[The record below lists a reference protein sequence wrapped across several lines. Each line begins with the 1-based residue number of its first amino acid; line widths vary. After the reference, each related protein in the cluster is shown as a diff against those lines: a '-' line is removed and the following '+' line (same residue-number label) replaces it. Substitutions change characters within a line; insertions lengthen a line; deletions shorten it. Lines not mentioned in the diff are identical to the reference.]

1 MAIKNK
7 NLMMSL
13 TESLNENKKQ
23 EIANFK
29 KLKEAT
35 EDNIS
40 YVRYL
45 LDTAE
50 DMDDVQQAIYQIDDT
65 DLENEVQLMF
75 DSCSEDDSLEEV
87 ISLVVSTMED
97 NAEYDEEMN
106 ESEID
111 DARKD
116 SIEKGLVSEDENFD
130 ESNENDRKNTLI
142 AKKDKLES
150 RLGDILQSIK
160 DKQMDTEEF
169 RKLSRE
175 AADLDSQ
182 IMDLDNQI
190 RGVYECDKQINESE
204 LFNMDV
210 YKDLEDE
217 DENVDV
223 EKLKLMQD
231 YVIRKTKEIINYVYY
246 YAPYSGIGD
255 NMLNDMLNVIKEY
268 LPNMNES
275 INESD
280 DGLDDYDREIAN
292 EVIEEVK
299 DEIESNKS
307 LIDDFWGADAG
318 ENLIYYDTMK
328 EICNRLNLDYDKF
341 PDLMRAYIDSEL
353 QAYYFGNT
361 VNESD
366 EDVCKG
372 ITDLLVSAGMT
383 KEQAEQ
389 TAKGICNIFKNKV
402 GSNQVVNEADD
413 LDNSLNN
420 IVWDNI
426 EDYDDSEK
434 EEIRNILQNLDFEVA
449 GVDGHSV
456 SIKLKQNGMV
466 FWIDYSNNGS
476 DIVGDWNQYIFDTTN
491 SEDRIRKAI
500 QTSYYED
507 TGDTIALE
515 PMESAGFEYL
525 ENKGIIK
532 DTGKGYSFTDI
543 NESVNQDGFPNSDEL
558 QKYFIGLSELPD
570 EVEIDN
576 VKYKM
581 EQYGGSGDNCYAIYT
596 DINNNDSY
604 IKVFYSLNKTENG
617 SYKGISKI
625 NGVSDL
631 RESANPYE
639 DLVSNVYKEYSKFL
653 DSADKEESNDGKYTR
668 VIIPVINGKNGKNG
682 KNGTMSS
689 DDIQNTF
696 GILKDKFKNDGWN
709 IFTGTYNWNGKS
721 ESVPSDSF
729 VAIKN
734 NESVK
739 PIKEAAI
746 TEKNLLKS
754 QGNVYM
760 FECKGNSDFSHI
772 VGENYNEEE
781 NTLENVETYNNKE
794 DADKDYLG
802 RCEITTESQKP
813 RDIEDGLDE
822 SEDTSAGSITEDFNT
837 DVLPIVDVDMY
848 SLDDEL
854 SRYNVSEEELDE
866 IVMDLAPKYIK
877 DTLDDILP
885 NVTVTAKSVYHPK
898 EYNFSGDEL
907 EFDLTLDGSSYNS
920 LKEKTV
926 NNPDFAG
933 FLKSKYSSGSGFI
946 SSMASDLDEFNTEE
960 QWKQIVQV
968 LMFNIPESVVDYN
981 NENYKNEFLD
991 TVASNFDYAEDDSGL
1006 DESVVASGL
1015 AKDGGKYKKIDLYV
1029 DGKYYAST
1037 NSYKTVKDAVNSL
1050 KNKKEFEGKSIKGN
1064 FSK

>member
-35 EDNIS
+35 EDNVS

-50 DMDDVQQAIYQIDDT
+50 DMDDVQQAIYQIDDGV
-65 DLENEVQLMF
+65 LENEVQLMF
-75 DSCSEDDSLEEV
+75 DSCSEDDPLEEV

-116 SIEKGLVSEDENFD
+116 SIEKGLVSEDENNEGSDGNYKPIIYADFDFEEGSLIDKNFGDDYEDATYEGYWIDIYYKGTRIGRVFKEISDGWVMYIELDYDGVDKAFEGIVPDIRGSRSEDFKTDSSYRSVKAFLNSLITKMGSSLDFDAPTSDDIDDSDDLD
-130 ESNENDRKNTLI
+130 ESDNSQDEPNEDDRKNTLI
-142 AKKDKLES
+142 AKKDELEA
-150 RLGDILQSIK
+150 RLGDILQSIR

-190 RGVYECDKQINESE
+190 RGVYESVNEAE

-231 YVIRKTKEIINYVYY
+231 YVVRKTKEIINYVYY

-255 NMLNDMLNVIKEY
+255 NILNDMLNVIKES

-280 DGLDDYDREIAN
+280 
-292 EVIEEVK
+292 
-299 DEIESNKS
+299 
-307 LIDDFWGADAG
+307 
-318 ENLIYYDTMK
+318 
-328 EICNRLNLDYDKF
+328 
-341 PDLMRAYIDSEL
+341 
-353 QAYYFGNT
+353 
-361 VNESD
+361 
-366 EDVCKG
+366 EDVKKG
-372 ITDLLVSAGMT
+372 IVDQLVSAGMT

-389 TAKGICNIFKNKV
+389 TANGICNIFKNKV
-402 GSNQVVNEADD
+402 GSNQVVNEDD
-413 LDNSLNN
+413 SSDNSLNN

-434 EEIRNILQNLDFEVA
+434 EEIRNILQNLDFEVT
-449 GVDGHSV
+449 GIDGHSV

-466 FWIDYSNNGS
+466 FWIDYSDDGS

-532 DTGKGYSFTDI
+532 GTGKGYSFTDI

-631 RESANPYE
+631 RESA
-639 DLVSNVYKEYSKFL
+639 
-653 DSADKEESNDGKYTR
+653 
-668 VIIPVINGKNGKNG
+668 
-682 KNGTMSS
+682 
-689 DDIQNTF
+689 
-696 GILKDKFKNDGWN
+696 
-709 IFTGTYNWNGKS
+709 
-721 ESVPSDSF
+721 
-729 VAIKN
+729 
-734 NESVK
+734 K

-802 RCEITTESQKP
+802 RCEITKEGTDINESSDDNKAEQLISTLKKELP
-813 RDIEDGLDE
+813 GYDWDYRFEDDQIVFY
-822 SEDTSAGSITEDFNT
+822 DKNEDFDFSNI
-837 DVLPIVDVDMY
+837 DVNYEKV
-848 SLDDEL
+848 
-854 SRYNVSEEELDE
+854 
-866 IVMDLAPKYIK
+866 
-877 DTLDDILP
+877 DDII
-885 NVTVTAKSVYHPK
+885 KSIFGK
-898 EYNFSGDEL
+898 E
-907 EFDLTLDGSSYNS
+907 SY
-920 LKEKTV
+920 
-926 NNPDFAG
+926 
-933 FLKSKYSSGSGFI
+933 
-946 SSMASDLDEFNTEE
+946 
-960 QWKQIVQV
+960 
-968 LMFNIPESVVDYN
+968 VDAQ
-981 NENYKNEFLD
+981 
-991 TVASNFDYAEDDSGL
+991 TPVIG
-1006 DESVVASGL
+1006 VVAQ
-1015 AKDGGKYKKIDLYV
+1015 
-1029 DGKYYAST
+1029 
-1037 NSYKTVKDAVNSL
+1037 
-1050 KNKKEFEGKSIKGN
+1050 
-1064 FSK
+1064 

>member
-1 MAIKNK
+1 MVIKNK

-50 DMDDVQQAIYQIDDT
+50 DMDDVQQAIYQIDDS

-87 ISLVVSTMED
+87 ISLVASTMED

-116 SIEKGLVSEDENFD
+116 SIEKGLVSEDENNEGSDGNYKPIIYADFDFEEGSLIDKNFGDDYEDATYEGYWVDIYYKGTHIGRVFKEISDGWVMYIELDYDGVDKAFEGIVPDIRGSRGEDFKTDSSYRSVKAFLNSLITKMGSSLDFDAPASDDIDDFDDLD
-130 ESNENDRKNTLI
+130 ESNEDDRKNTLI
-142 AKKDKLES
+142 AKKDKLEA
-150 RLGDILQSIK
+150 RLGDILQSIR

-190 RGVYECDKQINESE
+190 RGVYECDKQINES
-204 LFNMDV
+204 
-210 YKDLEDE
+210 
-217 DENVDV
+217 
-223 EKLKLMQD
+223 
-231 YVIRKTKEIINYVYY
+231 
-246 YAPYSGIGD
+246 
-255 NMLNDMLNVIKEY
+255 
-268 LPNMNES
+268 
-275 INESD
+275 
-280 DGLDDYDREIAN
+280 
-292 EVIEEVK
+292 
-299 DEIESNKS
+299 
-307 LIDDFWGADAG
+307 
-318 ENLIYYDTMK
+318 
-328 EICNRLNLDYDKF
+328 
-341 PDLMRAYIDSEL
+341 
-353 QAYYFGNT
+353 
-361 VNESD
+361 D

-372 ITDLLVSAGMT
+372 ITDQLVSAGMT

-402 GSNQVVNEADD
+402 GSNQVVNEDVSVNGD
-413 LDNSLNN
+413 DNSLNN

-449 GVDGHSV
+449 GIDGHSV

-466 FWIDYSNNGS
+466 FWIDYSNDGS

-604 IKVFYSLNKTENG
+604 IKVFYSLNKIENG

-625 NGVSDL
+625 KGVSDL
-631 RESANPYE
+631 RESA
-639 DLVSNVYKEYSKFL
+639 
-653 DSADKEESNDGKYTR
+653 
-668 VIIPVINGKNGKNG
+668 
-682 KNGTMSS
+682 
-689 DDIQNTF
+689 
-696 GILKDKFKNDGWN
+696 
-709 IFTGTYNWNGKS
+709 
-721 ESVPSDSF
+721 
-729 VAIKN
+729 
-734 NESVK
+734 K

-802 RCEITTESQKP
+802 RCEITKEGTDINESSDDNKAEQLISTLKKELP
-813 RDIEDGLDE
+813 EYDWDYRFEDDQIVFY
-822 SEDTSAGSITEDFNT
+822 DKNEDFDFSNI
-837 DVLPIVDVDMY
+837 DVNYEKV
-848 SLDDEL
+848 
-854 SRYNVSEEELDE
+854 
-866 IVMDLAPKYIK
+866 
-877 DTLDDILP
+877 DDII
-885 NVTVTAKSVYHPK
+885 KSIFGK
-898 EYNFSGDEL
+898 E
-907 EFDLTLDGSSYNS
+907 SY
-920 LKEKTV
+920 
-926 NNPDFAG
+926 
-933 FLKSKYSSGSGFI
+933 
-946 SSMASDLDEFNTEE
+946 
-960 QWKQIVQV
+960 
-968 LMFNIPESVVDYN
+968 VDAQ
-981 NENYKNEFLD
+981 
-991 TVASNFDYAEDDSGL
+991 TPVIG
-1006 DESVVASGL
+1006 VVAQ
-1015 AKDGGKYKKIDLYV
+1015 
-1029 DGKYYAST
+1029 
-1037 NSYKTVKDAVNSL
+1037 
-1050 KNKKEFEGKSIKGN
+1050 
-1064 FSK
+1064 

>member
-35 EDNIS
+35 EDNVS
-40 YVRYL
+40 YVEYL

-50 DMDDVQQAIYQIDDT
+50 DMDDVQQAIYQIDDS

-97 NAEYDEEMN
+97 NAEYDEEVN

-116 SIEKGLVSEDENFD
+116 SIENGLVSEDENFD
-130 ESNENDRKNTLI
+130 EPNEDDRKNTLI
-142 AKKDKLES
+142 AKKDELES
-150 RLGDILQSIK
+150 RLGEILQSIK

-175 AADLDSQ
+175 AADLDSE

-190 RGVYECDKQINESE
+190 HGVYESVNEAE
-204 LFNMDV
+204 LFNMDE
-210 YKDLEDE
+210 YKDLADE
-217 DENVDV
+217 DDSVNIKE
-223 EKLKLMQD
+223 LKMIQD
-231 YVIRKTKEIINYVYY
+231 YAVRKTKEIINYVYY
-246 YAPYSGIGD
+246 NAPYSGIGD
-255 NMLNDMLNVIKEY
+255 NILNDMLNVIKES
-268 LPNMNES
+268 LPDMNES

-280 DGLDDYDREIAN
+280 
-292 EVIEEVK
+292 
-299 DEIESNKS
+299 
-307 LIDDFWGADAG
+307 
-318 ENLIYYDTMK
+318 
-328 EICNRLNLDYDKF
+328 
-341 PDLMRAYIDSEL
+341 
-353 QAYYFGNT
+353 
-361 VNESD
+361 
-366 EDVCKG
+366 EDVKKG
-372 ITDLLVSAGMT
+372 IVDQLISTGMT

-389 TAKGICNIFKNKV
+389 TANDICHIFKNKV
-402 GSNQVVNEADD
+402 GSNQVVNE
-413 LDNSLNN
+413 
-420 IVWDNI
+420 
-426 EDYDDSEK
+426 
-434 EEIRNILQNLDFEVA
+434 
-449 GVDGHSV
+449 
-456 SIKLKQNGMV
+456 
-466 FWIDYSNNGS
+466 
-476 DIVGDWNQYIFDTTN
+476 
-491 SEDRIRKAI
+491 
-500 QTSYYED
+500 
-507 TGDTIALE
+507 
-515 PMESAGFEYL
+515 
-525 ENKGIIK
+525 
-532 DTGKGYSFTDI
+532 DI
-543 NESVNQDGFPNSDEL
+543 NPDGFSNDENL
-558 QKYFIGLSELPD
+558 QQYFKDLKNLPD

-604 IKVFYSLNKTENG
+604 IKVFYSLNKIENG

-631 RESANPYE
+631 RESAKPIKEGANPNE

-668 VIIPVINGKNGKNG
+668 VIIPVTND

-734 NESVK
+734 NESAK

-822 SEDTSAGSITEDFNT
+822 SDGNTYKVKSYHVENMGGGTMAIFGQLEDGRYFAGNEEGLNLYDI
-837 DVLPIVDVDMY
+837 DVWPYYEKDT
-848 SLDDEL
+848 
-854 SRYNVSEEELDE
+854 SEEEFQQLE
-866 IVMDLAPKYIK
+866 K
-877 DTLDDILP
+877 DHNIGSIDSID
-885 NVTVTAKSVYHPK
+885 NKF
-898 EYNFSGDEL
+898 EYEKIISQTNF
-907 EFDLTLDGSSYNS
+907 
-920 LKEKTV
+920 
-926 NNPDFAG
+926 
-933 FLKSKYSSGSGFI
+933 
-946 SSMASDLDEFNTEE
+946 
-960 QWKQIVQV
+960 
-968 LMFNIPESVVDYN
+968 
-981 NENYKNEFLD
+981 
-991 TVASNFDYAEDDSGL
+991 
-1006 DESVVASGL
+1006 
-1015 AKDGGKYKKIDLYV
+1015 
-1029 DGKYYAST
+1029 
-1037 NSYKTVKDAVNSL
+1037 
-1050 KNKKEFEGKSIKGN
+1050 
-1064 FSK
+1064 

>member
-35 EDNIS
+35 EDNVS
-40 YVRYL
+40 YVKYL

-50 DMDDVQQAIYQIDDT
+50 DMDDVQQAIYQIDDSA
-65 DLENEVQLMF
+65 LENEVQLMF

-116 SIEKGLVSEDENFD
+116 SIEKGLISENEVSD
-130 ESNENDRKNTLI
+130 ESNEDDRKNTLI
-142 AKKDKLES
+142 AKKDELES

-190 RGVYECDKQINESE
+190 QGVYECDKQI
-204 LFNMDV
+204 
-210 YKDLEDE
+210 
-217 DENVDV
+217 
-223 EKLKLMQD
+223 
-231 YVIRKTKEIINYVYY
+231 
-246 YAPYSGIGD
+246 
-255 NMLNDMLNVIKEY
+255 
-268 LPNMNES
+268 
-275 INESD
+275 
-280 DGLDDYDREIAN
+280 
-292 EVIEEVK
+292 
-299 DEIESNKS
+299 
-307 LIDDFWGADAG
+307 
-318 ENLIYYDTMK
+318 
-328 EICNRLNLDYDKF
+328 
-341 PDLMRAYIDSEL
+341 
-353 QAYYFGNT
+353 
-361 VNESD
+361 NESD

-372 ITDLLVSAGMT
+372 ITDQLVSAGMT

-402 GSNQVVNEADD
+402 GSNQVVNEDISVNGDEVVTEQITDIIPLLNAVEDELNEEKYRIDIDEDIKDKDYYYNYLDKILSNIESARNTLNKYLETDD
-413 LDNSLNN
+413 SVKENVNEDVSVNGDDNSLNS

-456 SIKLKQNGMV
+456 SIKLKPNGMV
-466 FWIDYSNNGS
+466 FWIDYSNDGS

-532 DTGKGYSFTDI
+532 DTGKGYSFTDV
-543 NESVNQDGFPNSDEL
+543 NES
-558 QKYFIGLSELPD
+558 
-570 EVEIDN
+570 
-576 VKYKM
+576 
-581 EQYGGSGDNCYAIYT
+581 A
-596 DINNNDSY
+596 
-604 IKVFYSLNKTENG
+604 
-617 SYKGISKI
+617 
-625 NGVSDL
+625 
-631 RESANPYE
+631 
-639 DLVSNVYKEYSKFL
+639 
-653 DSADKEESNDGKYTR
+653 
-668 VIIPVINGKNGKNG
+668 
-682 KNGTMSS
+682 
-689 DDIQNTF
+689 
-696 GILKDKFKNDGWN
+696 
-709 IFTGTYNWNGKS
+709 
-721 ESVPSDSF
+721 
-729 VAIKN
+729 
-734 NESVK
+734 K
-739 PIKEAAI
+739 PIKEAAV

-802 RCEITTESQKP
+802 RCEITSESQNLRNITNESDDGSYDYEELWVQLP
-813 RDIEDGLDE
+813 ETFTAFVRNEIEGAVDGDLSEFISLTAQDILDSYNENYGEEIFDNEEELEDEEESYNYLGYIESRLNDAKQKAGVDKLDSDSYVVKSYHVENMGGGTMAIFGQLEDGKYFAGNEDGLNLYDIDVWPYYE
-822 SEDTSAGSITEDFNT
+822 KDTSDEEFQQLEKDHNIGSIDSIDNRF
-837 DVLPIVDVDMY
+837 
-848 SLDDEL
+848 
-854 SRYNVSEEELDE
+854 
-866 IVMDLAPKYIK
+866 
-877 DTLDDILP
+877 
-885 NVTVTAKSVYHPK
+885 
-898 EYNFSGDEL
+898 EYEKIISQTNF
-907 EFDLTLDGSSYNS
+907 
-920 LKEKTV
+920 
-926 NNPDFAG
+926 
-933 FLKSKYSSGSGFI
+933 
-946 SSMASDLDEFNTEE
+946 
-960 QWKQIVQV
+960 
-968 LMFNIPESVVDYN
+968 
-981 NENYKNEFLD
+981 
-991 TVASNFDYAEDDSGL
+991 
-1006 DESVVASGL
+1006 
-1015 AKDGGKYKKIDLYV
+1015 
-1029 DGKYYAST
+1029 
-1037 NSYKTVKDAVNSL
+1037 
-1050 KNKKEFEGKSIKGN
+1050 
-1064 FSK
+1064 

>member
-35 EDNIS
+35 EDNVS

-50 DMDDVQQAIYQIDDT
+50 DMDDVQQAIYQIDDSA
-65 DLENEVQLMF
+65 LENEVQLMF

-106 ESEID
+106 ESD
-111 DARKD
+111 DNQKVILKD
-116 SIEKGLVSEDENFD
+116 VECESYQFDELKNILDNSNVKYKVNKDEPDDEGYYIASFDIYGTEKDMRDVIEKLLNTGYWDDSSVDEWMSYTEKFNESMNEDVPMDEPSPEESED
-130 ESNENDRKNTLI
+130 DRKNTLI
-142 AKKDKLES
+142 AKKDELES

-175 AADLDSQ
+175 AAGLDSQ

-223 EKLKLMQD
+223 EKLKMMQD
-231 YVIRKTKEIINYVYY
+231 YVVRKTKEIINYVYY

-280 DGLDDYDREIAN
+280 
-292 EVIEEVK
+292 
-299 DEIESNKS
+299 
-307 LIDDFWGADAG
+307 
-318 ENLIYYDTMK
+318 
-328 EICNRLNLDYDKF
+328 
-341 PDLMRAYIDSEL
+341 
-353 QAYYFGNT
+353 
-361 VNESD
+361 
-366 EDVCKG
+366 EDVKKG
-372 ITDLLVSAGMT
+372 IVDQLVSAGMT

-402 GSNQVVNEADD
+402 GSNQVVNEDVKKENKQFPITLKNANVIDFKGIPVEVIYNFD
-413 LDNSLNN
+413 SVQEMVN
-420 IVWDNI
+420 IYVEQTGKSIDVL
-426 EDYDDSEK
+426 SK
-434 EEIRNILQNLDFEVA
+434 EEIDYTLINTDFSHTTLTKYELIKENETKFYIIEELWGVGDEIGATLYLSNEEIKTTDINDLILQADEASRATLHEF
-449 GVDGHSV
+449 
-456 SIKLKQNGMV
+456 
-466 FWIDYSNNGS
+466 
-476 DIVGDWNQYIFDTTN
+476 
-491 SEDRIRKAI
+491 
-500 QTSYYED
+500 
-507 TGDTIALE
+507 
-515 PMESAGFEYL
+515 SAV
-525 ENKGIIK
+525 
-532 DTGKGYSFTDI
+532 
-543 NESVNQDGFPNSDEL
+543 NESVNRDGFPNSDEL

-604 IKVFYSLNKTENG
+604 IKVFYSLNKIENG

-631 RESANPYE
+631 RESA
-639 DLVSNVYKEYSKFL
+639 
-653 DSADKEESNDGKYTR
+653 
-668 VIIPVINGKNGKNG
+668 
-682 KNGTMSS
+682 
-689 DDIQNTF
+689 
-696 GILKDKFKNDGWN
+696 
-709 IFTGTYNWNGKS
+709 
-721 ESVPSDSF
+721 
-729 VAIKN
+729 
-734 NESVK
+734 K

-802 RCEITTESQKP
+802 RCEITKEGTDINESSDDNKAEQLISTLKKELP
-813 RDIEDGLDE
+813 EYDWDYRFEDDQIVFY
-822 SEDTSAGSITEDFNT
+822 DKNEDFDFSNI
-837 DVLPIVDVDMY
+837 DVNYEKV
-848 SLDDEL
+848 
-854 SRYNVSEEELDE
+854 
-866 IVMDLAPKYIK
+866 
-877 DTLDDILP
+877 DDII
-885 NVTVTAKSVYHPK
+885 KSIFGK
-898 EYNFSGDEL
+898 E
-907 EFDLTLDGSSYNS
+907 SY
-920 LKEKTV
+920 
-926 NNPDFAG
+926 
-933 FLKSKYSSGSGFI
+933 
-946 SSMASDLDEFNTEE
+946 
-960 QWKQIVQV
+960 
-968 LMFNIPESVVDYN
+968 VDAQ
-981 NENYKNEFLD
+981 
-991 TVASNFDYAEDDSGL
+991 TPVIG
-1006 DESVVASGL
+1006 VVAQ
-1015 AKDGGKYKKIDLYV
+1015 
-1029 DGKYYAST
+1029 
-1037 NSYKTVKDAVNSL
+1037 
-1050 KNKKEFEGKSIKGN
+1050 
-1064 FSK
+1064 

>member
-40 YVRYL
+40 YVTYL

-50 DMDDVQQAIYQIDDT
+50 DMDDVQQAIYQIDDG

-106 ESEID
+106 ESDESKKFSPISYADFDFEEGSLIDKNFGDDYEDATYEGYWIDIYYKGTHIGRVFKEISDGWVMYIELDYDGVDKAFEGIVPNISASRNENFRDDSYYRSVKAFLNSLITKMGSSLGFDAPASDID
-111 DARKD
+111 DSD
-116 SIEKGLVSEDENFD
+116 DLD
-130 ESNENDRKNTLI
+130 ESNEYDRKNTLI
-142 AKKDKLES
+142 AKKDELEA

-175 AADLDSQ
+175 AADLDSE

-190 RGVYECDKQINESE
+190 HGVYESVNEAE
-204 LFNMDV
+204 LFNMDE
-210 YKDLEDE
+210 YKDLADE
-217 DENVDV
+217 DDSVNIKE
-223 EKLKLMQD
+223 LKMIQD
-231 YVIRKTKEIINYVYY
+231 YAVRKTKEIINYVYY
-246 YAPYSGIGD
+246 NAPYSGIGD
-255 NMLNDMLNVIKEY
+255 NILNDMLNVIKES

-280 DGLDDYDREIAN
+280 
-292 EVIEEVK
+292 
-299 DEIESNKS
+299 
-307 LIDDFWGADAG
+307 
-318 ENLIYYDTMK
+318 
-328 EICNRLNLDYDKF
+328 
-341 PDLMRAYIDSEL
+341 
-353 QAYYFGNT
+353 
-361 VNESD
+361 
-366 EDVCKG
+366 EDVKKG
-372 ITDLLVSAGMT
+372 IVDQLISTGMT

-389 TAKGICNIFKNKV
+389 TANDICHIFKNKV
-402 GSNQVVNEADD
+402 GSNQVVNE
-413 LDNSLNN
+413 
-420 IVWDNI
+420 
-426 EDYDDSEK
+426 
-434 EEIRNILQNLDFEVA
+434 
-449 GVDGHSV
+449 
-456 SIKLKQNGMV
+456 
-466 FWIDYSNNGS
+466 
-476 DIVGDWNQYIFDTTN
+476 
-491 SEDRIRKAI
+491 
-500 QTSYYED
+500 
-507 TGDTIALE
+507 
-515 PMESAGFEYL
+515 
-525 ENKGIIK
+525 
-532 DTGKGYSFTDI
+532 DI
-543 NESVNQDGFPNSDEL
+543 NPDGFSNDENL
-558 QKYFIGLSELPD
+558 QQYFKDLKNLPD

-631 RESANPYE
+631 RESAKPVKEGANPNE
-639 DLVSNVYKEYSKFL
+639 DLASNVYKEYSKFL
-653 DSADKEESNDGKYTR
+653 DSADKEESNDGKYTK
-668 VIIPVINGKNGKNG
+668 VIIPVTND

-696 GILKDKFKNDGWN
+696 SILKDKFKNDGWN

-734 NESVK
+734 NESAK

-794 DADKDYLG
+794 DADKDYLD

-822 SEDTSAGSITEDFNT
+822 SDDGSYDYEELWVQLPETFTAFVRNEIEDAVGGDLSDFMDLT
-837 DVLPIVDVDMY
+837 AQDI
-848 SLDDEL
+848 LD
-854 SRYNVSEEELDE
+854 SYNENYGEEIYGSEEELEDE
-866 IVMDLAPKYIK
+866 EESYNYLGYIESRLNDAKQKAGVDKLDSDSYKVKSYHVENMGGGTMAIFGQLEDGRYFAGNEDGLNFYDIDVWPYHEK
-877 DTLDDILP
+877 DTSEEEFQQLEKDHNIGSIDSID
-885 NVTVTAKSVYHPK
+885 NRF
-898 EYNFSGDEL
+898 EYEKIISQTNF
-907 EFDLTLDGSSYNS
+907 
-920 LKEKTV
+920 
-926 NNPDFAG
+926 
-933 FLKSKYSSGSGFI
+933 
-946 SSMASDLDEFNTEE
+946 
-960 QWKQIVQV
+960 
-968 LMFNIPESVVDYN
+968 
-981 NENYKNEFLD
+981 
-991 TVASNFDYAEDDSGL
+991 
-1006 DESVVASGL
+1006 
-1015 AKDGGKYKKIDLYV
+1015 
-1029 DGKYYAST
+1029 
-1037 NSYKTVKDAVNSL
+1037 
-1050 KNKKEFEGKSIKGN
+1050 
-1064 FSK
+1064 

>member
-40 YVRYL
+40 SVRYL

-50 DMDDVQQAIYQIDDT
+50 DMDDVQQAIYQIDDGA
-65 DLENEVQLMF
+65 LENEVQLMF
-75 DSCSEDDSLEEV
+75 DSCSEDDDLDEV
-87 ISLVVSTMED
+87 ISLVISTMED
-97 NAEYDEEMN
+97 NAEYDEDIS

-116 SIEKGLVSEDENFD
+116 SIEKGLISEDENEEGSDDSLD
-130 ESNENDRKNTLI
+130 EPNEDDRKNTLI
-142 AKKDKLES
+142 AKKDELES
-150 RLGDILQSIK
+150 RLGEIMQSIR
-160 DKQMDTEEF
+160 DKQMDSEEF
-169 RKLSRE
+169 RKLAHE

-190 RGVYECDKQINESE
+190 RGVYESVNEAE

-210 YKDLEDE
+210 YKDLADE
-217 DENVDV
+217 DDSVNIKE
-223 EKLKLMQD
+223 LKMMQD
-231 YVIRKTKEIINYVYY
+231 YAVRKTKEIINYVYY
-246 YAPYSGIGD
+246 NAPYSGIGD
-255 NMLNDMLNVIKEY
+255 NILNDMLNVIKES

-280 DGLDDYDREIAN
+280 
-292 EVIEEVK
+292 
-299 DEIESNKS
+299 
-307 LIDDFWGADAG
+307 
-318 ENLIYYDTMK
+318 
-328 EICNRLNLDYDKF
+328 
-341 PDLMRAYIDSEL
+341 
-353 QAYYFGNT
+353 
-361 VNESD
+361 
-366 EDVCKG
+366 EDVKKG
-372 ITDLLVSAGMT
+372 IIDQLVATGMT

-402 GSNQVVNEADD
+402 GSNQVVNEDVSVNGD
-413 LDNSLNN
+413 DNSLNN

-466 FWIDYSNNGS
+466 FWIDYSSDGS
-476 DIVGDWNQYIFDTTN
+476 DIVGDWNQYIFDNTN

-532 DTGKGYSFTDI
+532 DNGKGYSFTDI

-558 QKYFIGLSELPD
+558 QKYFVGLSELPD

-581 EQYGGSGDNCYAIYT
+581 EQYGGSGDNAYVIYT
-596 DINNNDSY
+596 DVNNDDSY
-604 IKVFYSLNKTENG
+604 IKVFYSLNKIENG

-631 RESANPYE
+631 RESA
-639 DLVSNVYKEYSKFL
+639 
-653 DSADKEESNDGKYTR
+653 
-668 VIIPVINGKNGKNG
+668 
-682 KNGTMSS
+682 
-689 DDIQNTF
+689 
-696 GILKDKFKNDGWN
+696 
-709 IFTGTYNWNGKS
+709 
-721 ESVPSDSF
+721 
-729 VAIKN
+729 
-734 NESVK
+734 K

-813 RDIEDGLDE
+813 RDIEDGL
-822 SEDTSAGSITEDFNT
+822 
-837 DVLPIVDVDMY
+837 
-848 SLDDEL
+848 
-854 SRYNVSEEELDE
+854 
-866 IVMDLAPKYIK
+866 
-877 DTLDDILP
+877 
-885 NVTVTAKSVYHPK
+885 
-898 EYNFSGDEL
+898 
-907 EFDLTLDGSSYNS
+907 
-920 LKEKTV
+920 V
-926 NNPDFAG
+926 NN
-933 FLKSKYSSGSGFI
+933 LK
-946 SSMASDLDEFNTEE
+946 
-960 QWKQIVQV
+960 
-968 LMFNIPESVVDYN
+968 
-981 NENYKNEFLD
+981 
-991 TVASNFDYAEDDSGL
+991 
-1006 DESVVASGL
+1006 
-1015 AKDGGKYKKIDLYV
+1015 
-1029 DGKYYAST
+1029 
-1037 NSYKTVKDAVNSL
+1037 
-1050 KNKKEFEGKSIKGN
+1050 
-1064 FSK
+1064 

>member
-40 YVRYL
+40 YVRHL
-45 LDTAE
+45 LGTAE
-50 DMDDVQQAIYQIDDT
+50 DMDDVQQAIYQIDDN

-87 ISLVVSTMED
+87 ISLVITTMED
-97 NAEYDEEMN
+97 NAEYDEDIS

-111 DARKD
+111 DVRKD
-116 SIEKGLVSEDENFD
+116 SIEKGLVSEDNNSQE
-130 ESNENDRKNTLI
+130 ESNEDDRKNTLI
-142 AKKDKLES
+142 AKKDELEA
-150 RLGDILQSIK
+150 RLGEILQSIK

-175 AADLDSQ
+175 AANLDSE

-190 RGVYECDKQINESE
+190 RGVYECDKQI
-204 LFNMDV
+204 D
-210 YKDLEDE
+210 
-217 DENVDV
+217 
-223 EKLKLMQD
+223 
-231 YVIRKTKEIINYVYY
+231 
-246 YAPYSGIGD
+246 
-255 NMLNDMLNVIKEY
+255 
-268 LPNMNES
+268 
-275 INESD
+275 
-280 DGLDDYDREIAN
+280 
-292 EVIEEVK
+292 
-299 DEIESNKS
+299 
-307 LIDDFWGADAG
+307 
-318 ENLIYYDTMK
+318 
-328 EICNRLNLDYDKF
+328 
-341 PDLMRAYIDSEL
+341 
-353 QAYYFGNT
+353 
-361 VNESD
+361 ESD

-372 ITDLLVSAGMT
+372 ITDQLVSAGMT

-402 GSNQVVNEADD
+402 GSNQVVNEDVSVNGDEVVTENITDVIPLLNAIEDELNEEKYRID
-413 LDNSLNN
+413 IDEDIKDKNYYYNYLDKILSNISSARNTLNKYLETDNSVKENVNEDVSVDSNGDVSIDSMLEIPSLLEAIGATIGEARGELNSEDIKNKDELLNQLDVVQDANNNLSNAVSKYIEIVNRVESKNESAKSINESESLNN

-434 EEIRNILQNLDFEVA
+434 EEIRNILNNLDFEVV
-449 GVDGHSV
+449 GDDGHSV

-466 FWIDYSNNGS
+466 FWIDYSSEGS
-476 DIVGDWNQYIFDTTN
+476 DIIGDWNQYIFDNTD

-500 QTSYYED
+500 QTSYYDD

-532 DTGKGYSFTDI
+532 DTGKGYSFTDVD
-543 NESVNQDGFPNSDEL
+543 ESVNQDGFPNSDEL
-558 QKYFIGLSELPD
+558 QKYFIDLDELPD

-631 RESANPYE
+631 RESA
-639 DLVSNVYKEYSKFL
+639 
-653 DSADKEESNDGKYTR
+653 
-668 VIIPVINGKNGKNG
+668 
-682 KNGTMSS
+682 
-689 DDIQNTF
+689 
-696 GILKDKFKNDGWN
+696 
-709 IFTGTYNWNGKS
+709 
-721 ESVPSDSF
+721 
-729 VAIKN
+729 
-734 NESVK
+734 K

-781 NTLENVETYNNKE
+781 NTLENVETYSNKE

-802 RCEITTESQKP
+802 RCEITTESQNLRNITNESDDGSYDYEELWVQLP
-813 RDIEDGLDE
+813 ETFTAFVRNEIEDSVDGDLSDFMGLTAQD
-822 SEDTSAGSITEDFNT
+822 I
-837 DVLPIVDVDMY
+837 
-848 SLDDEL
+848 LD
-854 SRYNVSEEELDE
+854 SYNENYGEEIYDSEEELEDE
-866 IVMDLAPKYIK
+866 EESYNYLGYIESRLNDAKQKAGVDKLDSDSYKVKSYHVENMGGGTMAIFGQLEDGRYFAGNEDGLNLYDIDVWPYYEK
-877 DTLDDILP
+877 DTSDEEFQQVEKDHNIGSIDSID
-885 NVTVTAKSVYHPK
+885 NRF
-898 EYNFSGDEL
+898 EYEKIISQTNF
-907 EFDLTLDGSSYNS
+907 
-920 LKEKTV
+920 
-926 NNPDFAG
+926 
-933 FLKSKYSSGSGFI
+933 
-946 SSMASDLDEFNTEE
+946 
-960 QWKQIVQV
+960 
-968 LMFNIPESVVDYN
+968 
-981 NENYKNEFLD
+981 
-991 TVASNFDYAEDDSGL
+991 
-1006 DESVVASGL
+1006 
-1015 AKDGGKYKKIDLYV
+1015 
-1029 DGKYYAST
+1029 
-1037 NSYKTVKDAVNSL
+1037 
-1050 KNKKEFEGKSIKGN
+1050 
-1064 FSK
+1064 

>member
-35 EDNIS
+35 EDNVS

-50 DMDDVQQAIYQIDDT
+50 DMDDVQQAIYQIDDS

-116 SIEKGLVSEDENFD
+116 SIEKGLISEDEISD
-130 ESNENDRKNTLI
+130 ESNEDDRKNTLI
-142 AKKDKLES
+142 AKKDELES

-190 RGVYECDKQINESE
+190 HGVYESVNEAE
-204 LFNMDV
+204 LFNMDE
-210 YKDLEDE
+210 YKDLADE
-217 DENVDV
+217 DDSVNIKE
-223 EKLKLMQD
+223 LKMIQD
-231 YVIRKTKEIINYVYY
+231 YAVRKTKEIINYVYY
-246 YAPYSGIGD
+246 NAPYSGIGD
-255 NMLNDMLNVIKEY
+255 NILNDMLNVIKES

-280 DGLDDYDREIAN
+280 
-292 EVIEEVK
+292 
-299 DEIESNKS
+299 
-307 LIDDFWGADAG
+307 
-318 ENLIYYDTMK
+318 
-328 EICNRLNLDYDKF
+328 
-341 PDLMRAYIDSEL
+341 
-353 QAYYFGNT
+353 
-361 VNESD
+361 
-366 EDVCKG
+366 EDVKKG
-372 ITDLLVSAGMT
+372 ITDQLVSAGMT

-402 GSNQVVNEADD
+402 GSNQVVNEDVFVNGDEVVTEQITDIIPLLNAVEDELNEEKYRID
-413 LDNSLNN
+413 IDEDIKDKNYYYNYLDKILSNISSARNTLNKYLETDNSVKENVNEDVSVNEDDNSLNN

-466 FWIDYSNNGS
+466 FWIDYSSEGS

-631 RESANPYE
+631 RESA
-639 DLVSNVYKEYSKFL
+639 
-653 DSADKEESNDGKYTR
+653 
-668 VIIPVINGKNGKNG
+668 
-682 KNGTMSS
+682 
-689 DDIQNTF
+689 
-696 GILKDKFKNDGWN
+696 
-709 IFTGTYNWNGKS
+709 
-721 ESVPSDSF
+721 
-729 VAIKN
+729 
-734 NESVK
+734 K

-802 RCEITTESQKP
+802 RCEITTESQKS
-813 RDIEDGLDE
+813 RNIEDGLDE
-822 SEDTSAGSITEDFNT
+822 SINNSEKVVNKFIDTLKKELPEYDWDYRFEGEQIVFYDKNEDFDFSNIDINYEKVDDIIKSIFGKDAYLDAQNSVIGVVSESVHNQVRNSLSESDDSYNYEELWVQLPET
-837 DVLPIVDVDMY
+837 FTAFVRNEIEDVVDGDLSEFM
-848 SLDDEL
+848 SLTAQDILD
-854 SRYNVSEEELDE
+854 SYNENYGEEIYDSEEELEDE
-866 IVMDLAPKYIK
+866 EDSYNYLGYIESRLNDAKQKAGVDKLDSDSYKVKSYHVENMGGGTMAIFGQLEDGRYFAGNEDGLNLYDIDVWPYHEK
-877 DTLDDILP
+877 DTSEEEFQQLEKDHNIGSIDSIG
-885 NVTVTAKSVYHPK
+885 NKF
-898 EYNFSGDEL
+898 EYEKIISQTNF
-907 EFDLTLDGSSYNS
+907 
-920 LKEKTV
+920 
-926 NNPDFAG
+926 
-933 FLKSKYSSGSGFI
+933 
-946 SSMASDLDEFNTEE
+946 
-960 QWKQIVQV
+960 
-968 LMFNIPESVVDYN
+968 
-981 NENYKNEFLD
+981 
-991 TVASNFDYAEDDSGL
+991 
-1006 DESVVASGL
+1006 
-1015 AKDGGKYKKIDLYV
+1015 
-1029 DGKYYAST
+1029 
-1037 NSYKTVKDAVNSL
+1037 
-1050 KNKKEFEGKSIKGN
+1050 
-1064 FSK
+1064 

>member
-116 SIEKGLVSEDENFD
+116 SIEKGLVSEDEVSD
-130 ESNENDRKNTLI
+130 ESNEDDRKNTLI
-142 AKKDKLES
+142 AKKDELEA

-190 RGVYECDKQINESE
+190 RGVYECDKMNEAE
-204 LFNMDV
+204 LFNMDE
-210 YKDLEDE
+210 YKDLADE
-217 DENVDV
+217 DDSVNIKE
-223 EKLKLMQD
+223 LKMIQD
-231 YVIRKTKEIINYVYY
+231 YAVRKTKEIINYVYY
-246 YAPYSGIGD
+246 NAPYSGIGD
-255 NMLNDMLNVIKEY
+255 NILNDMLNVIKES

-275 INESD
+275 I
-280 DGLDDYDREIAN
+280 
-292 EVIEEVK
+292 
-299 DEIESNKS
+299 
-307 LIDDFWGADAG
+307 
-318 ENLIYYDTMK
+318 
-328 EICNRLNLDYDKF
+328 
-341 PDLMRAYIDSEL
+341 
-353 QAYYFGNT
+353 
-361 VNESD
+361 NESD

-372 ITDLLVSAGMT
+372 ITDQLVSAGMT

-466 FWIDYSNNGS
+466 FWIDYSNDGS

-558 QKYFIGLSELPD
+558 QKYFTGLSELPD

-604 IKVFYSLNKTENG
+604 IKVFYSLNKIENG

-631 RESANPYE
+631 RESA
-639 DLVSNVYKEYSKFL
+639 
-653 DSADKEESNDGKYTR
+653 
-668 VIIPVINGKNGKNG
+668 
-682 KNGTMSS
+682 
-689 DDIQNTF
+689 
-696 GILKDKFKNDGWN
+696 
-709 IFTGTYNWNGKS
+709 
-721 ESVPSDSF
+721 
-729 VAIKN
+729 
-734 NESVK
+734 K

-802 RCEITTESQKP
+802 RCEITKEGTDINESSDDNKAEQLISTLKKELP
-813 RDIEDGLDE
+813 EYDWDYRFEDDQIVFY
-822 SEDTSAGSITEDFNT
+822 DKNEDFDFSNI
-837 DVLPIVDVDMY
+837 DVNYEKV
-848 SLDDEL
+848 
-854 SRYNVSEEELDE
+854 
-866 IVMDLAPKYIK
+866 
-877 DTLDDILP
+877 DDII
-885 NVTVTAKSVYHPK
+885 KSIFGK
-898 EYNFSGDEL
+898 E
-907 EFDLTLDGSSYNS
+907 SY
-920 LKEKTV
+920 
-926 NNPDFAG
+926 
-933 FLKSKYSSGSGFI
+933 
-946 SSMASDLDEFNTEE
+946 
-960 QWKQIVQV
+960 
-968 LMFNIPESVVDYN
+968 VDAQ
-981 NENYKNEFLD
+981 
-991 TVASNFDYAEDDSGL
+991 TPVIG
-1006 DESVVASGL
+1006 VVAQ
-1015 AKDGGKYKKIDLYV
+1015 
-1029 DGKYYAST
+1029 
-1037 NSYKTVKDAVNSL
+1037 
-1050 KNKKEFEGKSIKGN
+1050 
-1064 FSK
+1064 

>member
-35 EDNIS
+35 EDNVS
-40 YVRYL
+40 YVEYL

-50 DMDDVQQAIYQIDDT
+50 DMDDVQQAIYQIDDS

-97 NAEYDEEMN
+97 NAEYDEEVN

-116 SIEKGLVSEDENFD
+116 SIENGLVSEDENFD
-130 ESNENDRKNTLI
+130 EPNEDDRKNTLI
-142 AKKDKLES
+142 AKKDELES
-150 RLGDILQSIK
+150 RLGEILQSIK

-175 AADLDSQ
+175 AADLDSE

-190 RGVYECDKQINESE
+190 HGVYESVNEAE
-204 LFNMDV
+204 LFNMDE
-210 YKDLEDE
+210 YKDLADE
-217 DENVDV
+217 DDSVNIKE
-223 EKLKLMQD
+223 LKMIQD
-231 YVIRKTKEIINYVYY
+231 YAVRKTKEIINYVYY
-246 YAPYSGIGD
+246 NAPYSGIGD
-255 NMLNDMLNVIKEY
+255 NILNDMLNVIKES
-268 LPNMNES
+268 LPDMNES

-280 DGLDDYDREIAN
+280 
-292 EVIEEVK
+292 
-299 DEIESNKS
+299 
-307 LIDDFWGADAG
+307 
-318 ENLIYYDTMK
+318 
-328 EICNRLNLDYDKF
+328 
-341 PDLMRAYIDSEL
+341 
-353 QAYYFGNT
+353 
-361 VNESD
+361 
-366 EDVCKG
+366 EDVKKG
-372 ITDLLVSAGMT
+372 VVDQLISTGMT

-389 TAKGICNIFKNKV
+389 TANDICHIFKNKV
-402 GSNQVVNEADD
+402 GSNQVVNED
-413 LDNSLNN
+413 
-420 IVWDNI
+420 
-426 EDYDDSEK
+426 
-434 EEIRNILQNLDFEVA
+434 
-449 GVDGHSV
+449 
-456 SIKLKQNGMV
+456 
-466 FWIDYSNNGS
+466 
-476 DIVGDWNQYIFDTTN
+476 
-491 SEDRIRKAI
+491 
-500 QTSYYED
+500 
-507 TGDTIALE
+507 
-515 PMESAGFEYL
+515 
-525 ENKGIIK
+525 
-532 DTGKGYSFTDI
+532 
-543 NESVNQDGFPNSDEL
+543 VNPDGFSNDENL
-558 QKYFIGLSELPD
+558 QQYFKDLKNLPD

-604 IKVFYSLNKTENG
+604 IKVFYSLNKIENG

-631 RESANPYE
+631 RESANPNE
-639 DLVSNVYKEYSKFL
+639 DLASDVYKEYSKFL
-653 DSADKEESNDGKYTR
+653 NSTDKEESNDGKYTR
-668 VIIPVINGKNGKNG
+668 VIIPVTND

-689 DDIQNTF
+689 DDVQNTF

-734 NESVK
+734 NESAK

-822 SEDTSAGSITEDFNT
+822 SDDDTTYKVKSYHVENMGGGTMAIFGQLEDGRYFAGNEDGLNLYDI
-837 DVLPIVDVDMY
+837 DVWPYYEKDT
-848 SLDDEL
+848 
-854 SRYNVSEEELDE
+854 SEEEFQQLE
-866 IVMDLAPKYIK
+866 K
-877 DTLDDILP
+877 DHNIGSIDSID
-885 NVTVTAKSVYHPK
+885 NKF
-898 EYNFSGDEL
+898 EYEKIISQTNF
-907 EFDLTLDGSSYNS
+907 
-920 LKEKTV
+920 
-926 NNPDFAG
+926 
-933 FLKSKYSSGSGFI
+933 
-946 SSMASDLDEFNTEE
+946 
-960 QWKQIVQV
+960 
-968 LMFNIPESVVDYN
+968 
-981 NENYKNEFLD
+981 
-991 TVASNFDYAEDDSGL
+991 
-1006 DESVVASGL
+1006 
-1015 AKDGGKYKKIDLYV
+1015 
-1029 DGKYYAST
+1029 
-1037 NSYKTVKDAVNSL
+1037 
-1050 KNKKEFEGKSIKGN
+1050 
-1064 FSK
+1064 

>member
-35 EDNIS
+35 EDNVS
-40 YVRYL
+40 YVKYL

-50 DMDDVQQAIYQIDDT
+50 DMDDVQQAIYQIDDS

-116 SIEKGLVSEDENFD
+116 SIEKGLVSEDEVSD
-130 ESNENDRKNTLI
+130 ESNEDDRKNTLI
-142 AKKDKLES
+142 AKKDELEA

-190 RGVYECDKQINESE
+190 QGVYECDKMNEAE

-210 YKDLEDE
+210 YKDLADE
-217 DENVDV
+217 DESVNIK
-223 EKLKLMQD
+223 ELKMIQD
-231 YVIRKTKEIINYVYY
+231 YAVRKTKEIINYVYY
-246 YAPYSGIGD
+246 NAPYSGIGD
-255 NMLNDMLNVIKEY
+255 NILNDMLNVIKES
-268 LPNMNES
+268 LPDMNES
-275 INESD
+275 I
-280 DGLDDYDREIAN
+280 
-292 EVIEEVK
+292 
-299 DEIESNKS
+299 
-307 LIDDFWGADAG
+307 
-318 ENLIYYDTMK
+318 
-328 EICNRLNLDYDKF
+328 
-341 PDLMRAYIDSEL
+341 
-353 QAYYFGNT
+353 
-361 VNESD
+361 NESD

-372 ITDLLVSAGMT
+372 ITDQLVSAGMT

-402 GSNQVVNEADD
+402 GSSQVVNEDVSINGDEVVTEQITDIIPLLNAIEDELNEEKYRID
-413 LDNSLNN
+413 NDEDVKEKNFYHNYIDKILSNIESARNILNKYLETDNFVKENVNEDVSVNEDDNSLNN

-466 FWIDYSNNGS
+466 FWIDYSSDGS

-625 NGVSDL
+625 KGVSDL
-631 RESANPYE
+631 RESA
-639 DLVSNVYKEYSKFL
+639 
-653 DSADKEESNDGKYTR
+653 
-668 VIIPVINGKNGKNG
+668 
-682 KNGTMSS
+682 
-689 DDIQNTF
+689 
-696 GILKDKFKNDGWN
+696 
-709 IFTGTYNWNGKS
+709 
-721 ESVPSDSF
+721 
-729 VAIKN
+729 
-734 NESVK
+734 K

-802 RCEITTESQKP
+802 RCEITTESSN
-813 RDIEDGLDE
+813 IED
-822 SEDTSAGSITEDFNT
+822 
-837 DVLPIVDVDMY
+837 
-848 SLDDEL
+848 
-854 SRYNVSEEELDE
+854 
-866 IVMDLAPKYIK
+866 
-877 DTLDDILP
+877 
-885 NVTVTAKSVYHPK
+885 
-898 EYNFSGDEL
+898 
-907 EFDLTLDGSSYNS
+907 
-920 LKEKTV
+920 
-926 NNPDFAG
+926 
-933 FLKSKYSSGSGFI
+933 
-946 SSMASDLDEFNTEE
+946 
-960 QWKQIVQV
+960 
-968 LMFNIPESVVDYN
+968 
-981 NENYKNEFLD
+981 
-991 TVASNFDYAEDDSGL
+991 GL
-1006 DESVVASGL
+1006 DESVVASGM
-1015 AKDGGKYKKIDLYV
+1015 AKDGNKYKKIDLYV

-1050 KNKKEFEGKSIKGN
+1050 KSKKEFEGKSIKGN